1 MTNVE
6 KLRKKISD
14 SGYKISYLAKQL
26 SITPQGLYLK
36 LNGTNQFKA
45 LEIQILCRILGI
57 TNSEEMKEIFFATEV
72 DEKSTY
78 EERS

>member
-6 KLRKKISD
+6 MLRKKISD
-14 SGYKISYLAKQL
+14 SGLKISYLAKQL
-26 SITPQGLYLK
+26 GITPQGLYLK

-57 TNSEEMKEIFFATEV
+57 TDSEEMKEIFFATEV
-72 DEKSTY
+72 DEKSTC
-78 EERS
+78 EETT